1 MLLDIIPLVIINI
14 ISLFWMFSV
23 LIIMCQ
29 GKFVFWY
36 GLFGVLYVYSMLV
49 SITLFRLGKF
59 FFYDFVLKCFC
70 ISSFSIPI
78 ILGFGVF
85 IVCHISGMFCARIVL
100 DLIFSLTEVSMS
112 SLVSSMPEII
122 SSISYILLVRLASNI
137 SF

>member
-59 FFYDFVLKCFC
+59 FFLWFCFEMFLHFFFLYSYYSWIWCFHSVSYFWHVLCQD
-70 ISSFSIPI
+70 SFRFN
-78 ILGFGVF
+78 ILFNWGIYVF
-85 IVCHISGMFCARIVL
+85 SCVFNARDYL
-100 DLIFSLTEVSMS
+100 F
-112 SLVSSMPEII
+112 
-122 SSISYILLVRLASNI
+122 YLLYSVGETCL
-137 SF
+137 